1 MVLNKDINIIV
12 ANILHFYFAP
22 LYLAKRGGVLVI
34 LVGEM
39 EVFVFGEKKAKK
51 IFG

>member
-12 ANILHFYFAP
+12 ANILHFYFAL
-22 LYLAKRGGVLVI
+22 LYLAKCGGVLVI

-39 EVFVFGEKKAKK
+39 GVLVFGEKKAKK